1 MNLVLVVPWSI
12 APTYRL
18 FTVLDYGEVPRT
30 AVAAV
35 LVLTMFAAA
44 GCALRSSRSSRAYIR
59 VAEALTAATMNEA
72 IRIAVPRLDPAV
84 IDQGCRLA
92 ARRIV
97 RLAAPSLNMQMLI
110 GEQFMLS
117 GLAIV
122 AVDDT
127 DLVVSG
133 VPLAIEALDQSPP
146 VLQLRTGD
154 PDLGRGWLR
163 PVNTGEFLLRTYT
176 LCGVPGAEAIFNVK
190 VVPVPEPVPPPT
202 FPGQVT
208 GADR

>member
-1 MNLVLVVPWSI
+1 MNRVLVVPWSS
-12 APTYRL
+12 APTYRR

-35 LVLTMFAAA
+35 LVLTMFVA
-44 GCALRSSRSSRAYIR
+44 GCGVLRSRSPRAYVR
-59 VAEALTAATMNEA
+59 VAEALTSATMNEA
-72 IRIAVPRLDPAV
+72 IRVAVPRLDPAV

-92 ARRIV
+92 ARRIF
-97 RLAAPSLNMQMLI
+97 RLVSPSLNLQMQI

-122 AVDDT
+122 AVDDAE
-127 DLVVSG
+127 LVVSG
-133 VPLAIEALDQSPP
+133 VPLAIEAQDQSPA

-154 PDLGRGWLR
+154 PDLARGSLR

-190 VVPVPEPVPPPT
+190 VVPVPEPAPPPA

-208 GADR
+208 GAGR